1 MQVILLRT
9 PSNEGYG
16 IWTIFC
22 SQARLPMMGVGYNWS
37 CCWLSRSYKDP
48 QTIQAD
54 ARIQVHSLKTD
65 RRAPLLKT
73 STQLIE
79 HREVKLVHAW
89 SLHPY
94 FLDTGRKQKPRHQP
108 NHKALPGLIICLA
121 YKICCGNGGVEFVG
135 AVNQCLRITLWQWAH
150 ALHCLHGQEPE
161 IE

>member
-1 MQVILLRT
+1 
-9 PSNEGYG
+9 
-16 IWTIFC
+16 
-22 SQARLPMMGVGYNWS
+22 MMGVGYNWS

-54 ARIQVHSLKTD
+54 ARIQVHSLKTG

-79 HREVKLVHAW
+79 HREVKLME
-89 SLHPY
+89 SSSILSR
-94 FLDTGRKQKPRHQP
+94 LSGRKQKPRHQP

-135 AVNQCLRITLWQWAH
+135 AVNQCLTKLEDHSMTMSPCPTLPTWPGTRDRRSQRPRVKPTITS
-150 ALHCLHGQEPE
+150 
-161 IE
+161 